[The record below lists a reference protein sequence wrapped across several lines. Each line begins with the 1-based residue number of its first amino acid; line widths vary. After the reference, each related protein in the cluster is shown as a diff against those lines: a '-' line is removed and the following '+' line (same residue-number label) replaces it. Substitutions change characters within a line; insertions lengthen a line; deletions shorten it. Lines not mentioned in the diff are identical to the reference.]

1 MSATATGSAR
11 PHGKSPYL
19 TALELVT
26 ARPAREPDT
35 GRMGL
40 RFKQNAKGDWLV
52 EELDL
57 RQREGETDAGFLERC
72 LSTKEIVAEMVA
84 LYAPEPEHAE
94 GWDAKIAAA
103 GDTFERGVRAGKAA
117 VKP

>member
-1 MSATATGSAR
+1 MSGATAERRA
-11 PHGKSPYL
+11 HGKSPYL

-52 EELDL
+52 EELDV
-57 RQREGETDAGFLERC
+57 RQREGESDATFLERC
-72 LSTKEIVAEMVA
+72 ESVKTIAAEMVTR
-84 LYAPEPEHAE
+84 YAENGSE
-94 GWDAKIAAA
+94 
-103 GDTFERGVRAGKAA
+103 
-117 VKP
+117 